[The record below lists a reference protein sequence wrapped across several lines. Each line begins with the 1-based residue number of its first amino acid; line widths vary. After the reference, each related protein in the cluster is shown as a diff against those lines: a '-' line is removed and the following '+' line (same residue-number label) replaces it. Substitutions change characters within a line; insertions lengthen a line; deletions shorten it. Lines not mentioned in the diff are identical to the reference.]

1 MSRALGC
8 ALAGALALTASVA
21 AQNPP
26 QTPPAQQPPATR
38 TPATQDKTDRADR
51 ATAPVTVEGCLLR
64 EEDVPGRKP
73 NVAERAGIGE
83 DFILTQAKVIK
94 GTAPSHAASSTA
106 STAKPGEAVGTSGT
120 KPGSMMFEVEGI
132 SSADLKKHAG
142 HRVQIE
148 GKFEDLDNAAKAPGS
163 TSDDLVEIR
172 GVAIRQV
179 AGECPAGK

>member
-1 MSRALGC
+1 
-8 ALAGALALTASVA
+8 LAGALAVTASVA

-38 TPATQDKTDRADR
+38 TPATQDNADR

-64 EEDVPGRKP
+64 EEDVPGREP

-83 DFILTQAKVIK
+83 DFILTQSKVIK
-94 GTAPSHAASSTA
+94 GTAPSRTA

-120 KPGSMMFEVEGI
+120 KPSMMFEVEGI
-132 SSADLKKHAG
+132 SGADLKKHAG
-142 HRVQIE
+142 HRVQID
-148 GKFEDLDNAAKAPGS
+148 GTFENIDNAAKPAESKTPA
-163 TSDDLVEIR
+163 DDLPEIR